1 MNLNSRDEFSNI
13 NVPSEV
19 LQDTNCVICFE
30 SFTKETSI
38 NFKCSHQI
46 CIICYEKLI
55 NHHNIIHCPLCR
67 EIVEIIQTEPLD
79 IQTEITV
86 HNITESSYNIR
97 NWCSLHGSQLI
108 CYLLI
113 FGGIS
118 TIFIK
123 YQ

>member
-1 MNLNSRDEFSNI
+1 MNLNCINDFNNI
-13 NVPSEV
+13 NVPSEI
-19 LQDTNCVICFE
+19 LEDTNCVICFE
-30 SFTKETSI
+30 SFTTETSI

-46 CIICYEKLI
+46 CIVCYEKLI

-67 EIVEIIQTEPLD
+67 EIVETIQTDSLD
-79 IQTEITV
+79 YQTEITV

-97 NWCSLHGSQLI
+97 NWCSLNGGQLL

-113 FGGIS
+113 LGGIS

-123 YQ
+123 YL